1 MPHSF
6 IPFTLSQHLL
16 WAKCCKVKGIM
27 RTSPLLNMAFP
38 WNRWAD
44 CLQGG
49 DVRGLLKCISSSG
62 DKFVKLTKRWKG
74 IEYHIPSYEQ
84 SRIWVRIGEW
94 EAKLETW
101 WWLRERLRGKE
112 KKQLCSLS
120 TWIIIQRLQ
129 SPGRSGG
136 AWRSVFLRGS
146 QMTWMLSIR
155 ELTWKARVCAH
166 SHQIFLCLGILC
178 KKGQRRIQLQLFVP
192 FLASTF
198 KNEIFYAQTWIIFK

>member
-44 CLQGG
+44 CLQGV

-101 WWLRERLRGKE
+101 WRLRERLRGEE

-120 TWIIIQRLQ
+120 TVDYNPAPPEPRALRRGLTFCVSKRLPDDMDALNPRTHLK
-129 SPGRSGG
+129 SKSLCSFPPDI
-136 AWRSVFLRGS
+136 SVPRDS
-146 QMTWMLSIR
+146 
-155 ELTWKARVCAH
+155 
-166 SHQIFLCLGILC
+166 
-178 KKGQRRIQLQLFVP
+178 LQKR
-192 FLASTF
+192 T
-198 KNEIFYAQTWIIFK
+198 T